1 MSQEE
6 ANDHQNEEDD
16 DGDLRDSHTE
26 PRNATQPGQSGDNSE
41 DEKQQRQFEEPTA
54 GLEWDRRYS
63 VTAN

>member
-16 DGDLRDSHTE
+16 DEDLRDSHTK

-41 DEKQQRQFEEPTA
+41 DEKQQRQFEEPAA
-54 GLEWDRRYS
+54 GLERDHC
-63 VTAN
+63 